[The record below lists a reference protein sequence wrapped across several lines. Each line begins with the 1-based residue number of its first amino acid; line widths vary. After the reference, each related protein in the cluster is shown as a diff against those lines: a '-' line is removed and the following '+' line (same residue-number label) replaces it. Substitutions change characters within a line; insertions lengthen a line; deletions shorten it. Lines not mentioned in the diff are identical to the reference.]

1 MNSLCLLAFPY
12 FYRTVPNDFI
22 QYKAIVSLM
31 KYFGW
36 SWVGILVADNES
48 GLMASQ
54 EIQRGLSEHGYCVD
68 FIEFLPYRS
77 SLDYSKE
84 ARIVYSLSTTS
95 ANVIIIYGDH
105 NYIFR
110 LQIILYMNTIPSKIW
125 IISCQWSLSEGTEYE
140 FLSFAPFNGSLAIS
154 LPAKTSP
161 NFEDFSKNI
170 NPDTYP
176 NDVFIENVWWQLY
189 DCNYRSKHSFTDLCI
204 GNETIYNPENVNI
217 HKSMTHYSYSIY
229 NAVYALA
236 HALHLMTSQKKEDLV
251 ENGFPAWKV
260 SEIICDELKSNH
272 LPLKFGQFHQR
283 PSPNLVI
290 NAEKI
295 RWSKHFLQSQ
305 RSVCSESC
313 TPGYRKSHRESQPSC
328 CYDCVPCAEGEISNG
343 TDTETCTKCPERL
356 WPNMN
361 RDLCIP
367 KEITYLSYED
377 ILGMSLAVVSVFLFL
392 LTCLVTMI
400 LMKHRNT
407 PVVKA
412 NNRSLSFI
420 LLISL
425 KMCFLCSLI
434 FIGYPHKVTC
444 ILRQTVFGITFSIS
458 VSAILAKTV
467 TVVIA
472 FNATNP
478 RSRLKHWVG
487 TRTSYSVLLICS
499 SMQMIICVIW
509 LGCSPPFPQ
518 DNMQD
523 EVGKIVAECNDGSQV
538 AFYSVLGY
546 MGSLSFVSFLIAFLA
561 RNLPDVFNEAKYITF
576 SMLVF
581 CSVWISFIPAYL
593 SSKGK
598 YVVAMEIFA
607 ILASS
612 FGLLGCIFI
621 PKCYVILI
629 RPEMNTKVSMVTR

>member
-1 MNSLCLLAFPY
+1 MHYQNLVAFIFAISEINQNIEILPNITLGFYMVDLCLTEQQAVKGMTGMISTSTSS
-12 FYRTVPNDFI
+12 RSIPN
-22 QYKAIVSLM
+22 YHC
-31 KYFGW
+31 
-36 SWVGILVADNES
+36 
-48 GLMASQ
+48 
-54 EIQRGLSEHGYCVD
+54 GLSSNLVGFVEGVSSKLTLLLARM
-68 FIEFLPYRS
+68 FGIYR
-77 SLDYSKE
+77 
-84 ARIVYSLSTTS
+84 
-95 ANVIIIYGDH
+95 
-105 NYIFR
+105 
-110 LQIILYMNTIPSKIW
+110 IPQVHKY
-125 IISCQWSLSEGTEYE
+125 L
-140 FLSFAPFNGSLAIS
+140 
-154 LPAKTSP
+154 
-161 NFEDFSKNI
+161 KNI
-170 NPDTYP
+170 NFTNSVGDDILFDENGDMNSNFDILNWAVYP
-176 NDVFIENVWWQLY
+176 NQ
-189 DCNYRSKHSFTDLCI
+189 T
-204 GNETIYNPENVNI
+204 
-217 HKSMTHYSYSIY
+217 Y
-229 NAVYALA
+229 NAI
-236 HALHLMTSQKKEDLV
+236 
-251 ENGFPAWKV
+251 KV
-260 SEIICDELKSNH
+260 
-272 LPLKFGQFHQR
+272 GQFHQR

-295 RWSKHFLQSQ
+295 RWSKHFLQVTTR

-629 RPEMNTKVSMVTR
+629 RPEMNTKHLNYKTNTF

>member
-1 MNSLCLLAFPY
+1 MVDICFLEQQAVKGMIGMLSSSTSSRSIPNYHCGLSSNLIGFVEGVSSTLTLLLARMFGIYKIPQVHKYLKNLNFTNTVGDDILFDENGDMNSEFDILNWVIYPD
-12 FYRTVPNDFI
+12 RTRD
-22 QYKAIVSLM
+22 AI
-31 KYFGW
+31 
-36 SWVGILVADNES
+36 
-48 GLMASQ
+48 
-54 EIQRGLSEHGYCVD
+54 
-68 FIEFLPYRS
+68 
-77 SLDYSKE
+77 
-84 ARIVYSLSTTS
+84 
-95 ANVIIIYGDH
+95 
-105 NYIFR
+105 
-110 LQIILYMNTIPSKIW
+110 
-125 IISCQWSLSEGTEYE
+125 
-140 FLSFAPFNGSLAIS
+140 
-154 LPAKTSP
+154 
-161 NFEDFSKNI
+161 
-170 NPDTYP
+170 
-176 NDVFIENVWWQLY
+176 
-189 DCNYRSKHSFTDLCI
+189 
-204 GNETIYNPENVNI
+204 
-217 HKSMTHYSYSIY
+217 
-229 NAVYALA
+229 
-236 HALHLMTSQKKEDLV
+236 
-251 ENGFPAWKV
+251 KV
-260 SEIICDELKSNH
+260 
-272 LPLKFGQFHQR
+272 GQFHQR
-283 PSPNLVI
+283 PSPYLVI
-290 NAEKI
+290 NAEII
-295 RWSKHFLQSQ
+295 RWSQSFHKSQ

-343 TDTETCTKCPERL
+343 TDKETCTKCPERL
-356 WPNMN
+356 WPNKN
-361 RDLCIP
+361 RDSCIP
-367 KEITYLSYED
+367 KVITNLSYD
-377 ILGMSLAVVSVFLFL
+377 DPLGKSLVVVSVLLFL
-392 LTCLVTMI
+392 LTCLITMI

-412 NNRSLSFI
+412 NNRNLSFI

-425 KMCFLCSLI
+425 KMCFLCSLM

-444 ILRQTVFGITFSIS
+444 ILRQTLFGITFSIS

-499 SMQMIICVIW
+499 SIQLIICVIW
-509 LGCSPPFPQ
+509 LGSSPPFPQ
-518 DNMQD
+518 ENMQD
-523 EVGKIVAECNDGSQV
+523 EVGEIVAECNNGSQV

-546 MGSLSFVSFLIAFLA
+546 MGFLAFVSFLIAFLA

-593 SSKGK
+593 STNGK

-629 RPEMNTKVSMVTR
+629 RPEMNIKVSVVTR